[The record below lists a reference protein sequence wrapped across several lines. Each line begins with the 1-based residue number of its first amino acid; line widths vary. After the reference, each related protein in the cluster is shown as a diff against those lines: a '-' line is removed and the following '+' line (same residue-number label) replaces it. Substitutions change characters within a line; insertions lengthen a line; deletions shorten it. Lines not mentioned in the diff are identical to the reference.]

1 LPARSADAAPVQKQR
16 FNVYTMMLVLSFI
29 AICTACTLLWLEL
42 ESYAGENESAIGVW
56 NGAKAA
62 RFTPPP
68 PTTP

>member
-1 LPARSADAAPVQKQR
+1 
-16 FNVYTMMLVLSFI
+16 MMLVLSFI